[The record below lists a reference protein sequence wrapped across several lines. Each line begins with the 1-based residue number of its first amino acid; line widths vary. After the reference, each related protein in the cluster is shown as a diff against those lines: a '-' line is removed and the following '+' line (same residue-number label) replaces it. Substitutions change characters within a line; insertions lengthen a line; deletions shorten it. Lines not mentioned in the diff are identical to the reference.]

1 MLRQLPRTGIA
12 RPTCLRALATAAE
25 ASTLPQ
31 ESGTALLEHTP
42 AHALARRQI
51 PGRVGL
57 LATKVGMVGTWDAK
71 GRKLPCT
78 VLQIDRN
85 QVLDLK
91 TAAVHGY
98 DAVQVGCGARQPRNV
113 SRAML
118 GHFAQA
124 QAFPKRHVAEFRVR
138 PGAAQSAAATST
150 PESAAVGESSTGAA
164 LQLGD
169 QLSVDHFT
177 PGQYV
182 DIRSD
187 SKGKG
192 FAGVMKRYGFKGLRA
207 SHGVS
212 ISHRAAGSMGQ
223 SQDPGRVLP
232 GKKMAGR
239 MGGKRVTVQNVQ
251 VIEVDKEQG
260 LLMVKGPVPGPK
272 GSFVKVQDAIKKP
285 MPATPA
291 TA

>member
-1 MLRQLPRTGIA
+1 MLRTLPRRGVVGA
-12 RPTCLRALATAAE
+12 KGFLRTLATAVE
-25 ASTLPQ
+25 PPTGSSDTV
-31 ESGTALLEHTP
+31 LLEHTP
-42 AHALARRQI
+42 EHALARRQI
-51 PGRVGL
+51 AGRVGL
-57 LATKVGMVGTWDAK
+57 LATKVGMVGTWNDK
-71 GRKLPCT
+71 GRKIPCT

-85 QVLDLK
+85 QVLQHK
-91 TAAVHGY
+91 TVAIHGY
-98 DAVQVGCGARQPRNV
+98 DAIQVGCGARQPRNV

-124 QAFPKRHVAEFRVR
+124 QAFPKRKVTEFRVR
-138 PGAAQSAAATST
+138 PTEGDTA
-150 PESAAVGESSTGAA
+150 P
-164 LQLGD
+164 QLGD
-169 QLSVDHFT
+169 QLTVDLFT

-182 DIRSD
+182 DVRSD

-239 MGGKRVTVQNVQ
+239 MGGKQVTVQNV
-251 VIEVDKEQG
+251 EVVEIDREQG

-272 GSFVKVQDAIKKP
+272 GCFVKVQDAIKKP
-285 MPATPA
+285 LPAPTPA
-291 TA
+291 A

>member
-1 MLRQLPRTGIA
+1 MLRTLPKSALPRT
-12 RPTCLRALATAAE
+12 PCLRTLATAVDAP
-25 ASTLPQ
+25 AATVSAPAA
-31 ESGTALLEHTP
+31 GTDTVLLEHTP
-42 AHALARRQI
+42 EHALTRRQI

-57 LATKVGMVGTWDAK
+57 LATKVGMVGTWNEK
-71 GRKLPCT
+71 GRKIPCT
-78 VLQIDRN
+78 VLQVDRN
-85 QVLDLK
+85 QVLQRK
-91 TAAVHGY
+91 TAEVHGY
-98 DAVQVGCGARQPRNV
+98 DAIQVGCGARQPHNV

-124 QAFPKRHVAEFRVR
+124 GAFPKRRVTEFRVR
-138 PGAAQSAAATST
+138 PSDGDAAT
-150 PESAAVGESSTGAA
+150 AA

-169 QLSVDHFT
+169 QLSVDLFT

-239 MGGKRVTVQNVQ
+239 MGGKQVTVQNV
-251 VIEVDKEQG
+251 EVVEIDKEQG
-260 LLMVKGPVPGPK
+260 LLMVTGPVPGPK
-272 GSFVKVQDAIKKP
+272 GCFVKVQDAIKKP
-285 MPATPA
+285 LPAAAEA